1 MFHLFENHEER
12 KLYGGC
18 AFMELQYCKA
28 NDGTT
33 DKRIVC
39 ADSISHWKDDSL
51 YIFEDDIEKFMKNY
65 SSVFI
70 NGLHNN
76 MQQGEIDEYG
86 INYYT
91 PLQVLEVINDIESS
105 KPIEYSKLL
114 DWLKKAAEYN
124 GIYILGI

>member
-1 MFHLFENHEER
+1 MFHLFENQEKR

-51 YIFEDDIEKFMKNY
+51 YIFEDDIEKFMK
-65 SSVFI
+65 
-70 NGLHNN
+70 
-76 MQQGEIDEYG
+76 QQGEIDEYG